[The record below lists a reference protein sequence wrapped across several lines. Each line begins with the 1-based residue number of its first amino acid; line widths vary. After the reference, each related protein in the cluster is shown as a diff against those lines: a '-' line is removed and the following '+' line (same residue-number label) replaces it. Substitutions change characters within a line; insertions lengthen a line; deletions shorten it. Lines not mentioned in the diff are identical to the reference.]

1 MVIAFYALILL
12 IVVALVIYSLLLA
25 VPILAVHAVN
35 LWNWWA
41 SIPVSDMA
49 MSQVSLASGTS
60 FAGFWDPWGAVDAVV
75 LIAVLV
81 AAVVRYVPRIIAGE
95 L

>member
-1 MVIAFYALILL
+1 MVIAFYALIVL
-12 IVVALVIYSLLLA
+12 IVVALVIYALLLA
-25 VPILAVHAVN
+25 VPILAVLAVD

-49 MSQVSLASGTS
+49 MSQVSSATGTS
-60 FAGFWDPWGAVDAVV
+60 FAGFWDPWGAAAALVF
-75 LIAVLV
+75 IAVLL
-81 AAVVRYVPRIIAGE
+81 AAVIRYVPRIIAGE

>member
-1 MVIAFYALILL
+1 MVIAFYALILR
-12 IVVALVIYSLLLA
+12 IVVALVIYALLLA

-41 SIPVSDMA
+41 GIPVSDMA

-60 FAGFWDPWGAVDAVV
+60 VAGFWDPWGAAAALV